1 MNNQQFSSTRRRF
14 VAGTAGTFAA
24 VAIGGRTLAQDA
36 TPVAS
41 PAATPVVEPPDMTG
55 AAYPFQVGSFNCHAV
70 SDGAFA
76 GPSLVP
82 LVFGQTSQDETDRI
96 VAEEG
101 IDPSQLVAQKTSIV
115 IDTGSELVL
124 VDTGSGAGAGPGVGL
139 LVDNLRR
146 EGIQA
151 DDIDVV
157 VLTHGH
163 ADHIGGT
170 VTASGNPLFSNAR
183 YVMSQE
189 DWNFFTDE
197 QALLEVYPEE
207 FAQQQFAS
215 AQMNLLPIE
224 DVFELIDYDVE
235 IVPGITSIAAQGH
248 TLGHMAV
255 QVQSDGEEFWFL
267 GDAALHS
274 IQLQYP
280 EVVGLPD
287 AQPERVIETRR
298 TLFAQVAEAG
308 GMAGFTHV
316 DPFPSLGEVVAEGDV
331 WRWKSV
337 ASDVATPES

>member
-1 MNNQQFSSTRRRF
+1 
-14 VAGTAGTFAA
+14 
-24 VAIGGRTLAQDA
+24 
-36 TPVAS
+36 
-41 PAATPVVEPPDMTG
+41 MTG
-55 AAYPFQVGSFNCHAV
+55 AVYPFQVGAFNCHAV

-82 LVFGQTSQDETDRI
+82 LVFGQTSQEETDRI

-115 IDTGSELVL
+115 IDTGSEMVL

-139 LVDNLRR
+139 LVDNLQQV
-146 EGIQA
+146 GIA
-151 DDIDVV
+151 PGDIDVV

-163 ADHIGGT
+163 GDHVGGNVVAD
-170 VTASGNPLFSNAR
+170 GNALFSNAR

-189 DWNFFTDE
+189 DWDFFTDE
-197 QALLEVYPEE
+197 QALLDVYPEE

-215 AQMNLLPIE
+215 TQQNLLPIE
-224 DVFELIDYDVE
+224 NAFELIGYDEE
-235 IVPGITSIAAQGH
+235 IVPGITSVAAQGH

-255 QVQSDGEEFWFL
+255 QVQSDDEQFWFL

-287 AQPERVIETRR
+287 AQPEQTIETRR
-298 TLFAQVAEAG
+298 TLFAQLADES
-308 GMAGFTHV
+308 GMAGFTHFH
-316 DPFPSLGEVVAEGDV
+316 PFPSLGQVMAEGDV
-331 WRWKSV
+331 WSWEPV
-337 ASDVATPES
+337 ASELATPVS

>member
-1 MNNQQFSSTRRRF
+1 
-14 VAGTAGTFAA
+14 
-24 VAIGGRTLAQDA
+24 
-36 TPVAS
+36 
-41 PAATPVVEPPDMTG
+41 
-55 AAYPFQVGSFNCHAV
+55 V

-82 LVFGQTSQDETDRI
+82 LVFGQISQDETDRI

-101 IDPSQLVAQKTSIV
+101 IDPRQLVAQKTSIV

-124 VDTGSGAGAGPGVGL
+124 VDTGSGAEAGPGIGL

-146 EGIQA
+146 EGIQP

-170 VTASGNPLFSNAR
+170 VAASGNPLFSNAR

-197 QALLEVYPEE
+197 QALLEAYPEE

-215 AQMNLLPIE
+215 ARMNLLPIE